1 MIFSRL
7 LELPEFAMTGGAALA
22 FPRESE
28 AERMQR
34 WAQSM
39 PRERYRWIFKLYRR
53 SGVRVTY
60 ADDGSR
66 GRASKAVGE

>member
-1 MIFSRL
+1 LIFSRL

-28 AERMQR
+28 AELMRR

-39 PRERYRWIFKLYRR
+39 PRERYRWIFKL
-53 SGVRVTY
+53 
-60 ADDGSR
+60 
-66 GRASKAVGE
+66 